1 MCKENN
7 RGPQMTTLHMIKPT
21 KACWSKPLTRSQRKL
36 VTQALSVC
44 STACGAART
53 DRRMTSKHCT
63 KLNNP
68 SLPCVLLSDT
78 PLKIQQGSPN
88 LSLEGRSTA
97 EFSSY
102 PDQTHLSKLIKV
114 FMITRKSQVGV
125 VNWKAFNE
133 NYRTLYTIPY
143 SISRCLQ
150 CDTLY
155 KNHGAGYRGRG
166 QRCVLQG
173 FSPVMTARDFV
184 ESTHR
189 FYEAGGK
196 VI

>member
-1 MCKENN
+1 MSAACYRERSPAYACKENN

-36 VTQALSVC
+36 VTQALS
-44 STACGAART
+44 
-53 DRRMTSKHCT
+53 
-63 KLNNP
+63 
-68 SLPCVLLSDT
+68 
-78 PLKIQQGSPN
+78 GSPN